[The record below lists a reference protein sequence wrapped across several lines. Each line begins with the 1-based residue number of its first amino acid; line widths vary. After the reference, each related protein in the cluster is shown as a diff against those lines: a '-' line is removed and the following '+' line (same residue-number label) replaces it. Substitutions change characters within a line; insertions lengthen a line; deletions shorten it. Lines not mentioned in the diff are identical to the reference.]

1 MKLLQSLRQKWK
13 LSKTKE
19 TIAKN
24 LLWSLTGKVVA
35 LLGGLLVGI
44 IVARYLGPSKYG
56 LMSYVISYVM
66 LFQAFAYLGLDSI
79 EIREESRAVEPY
91 QKIIGTAFGLKLCAA
106 VVFITFVMGT
116 SLYMEADSYTIKL
129 IGIYAL
135 TIVMNSFSVVR
146 NYFTAIVQNE
156 YVVKAEISRTIIG
169 VIIKVLLLLTHAQL
183 GWFVAAAMFDTVLLA
198 SGYYMAYRTKI
209 GRLREWYFDGKYAL
223 FMLKESIP
231 LMISGAALILY
242 QRIDQVMIGN
252 LIDKESVGYFSVA
265 NKFVEILIYIPM
277 VLSQT
282 IMPVLVS
289 IREKSEEEYVKKGQL
304 FMNISIWFTL
314 LLSGI
319 TSLLAYWII
328 SLTFGDAYLP
338 AIAVLQILS
347 FKAASLALSNTA
359 GTMIVA
365 EGMQRYTAVRDTMGC
380 IVCICLNY
388 VLLPRYGIMAAA
400 WIAILSNV
408 VAGYLADI
416 IIPSYRDIFMR
427 QTKAL
432 LFGWKDLLSIKELLV
447 SKSNAS

>member
-1 MKLLQSLRQKWK
+1 MELLQSLRQKWK

-19 TIAKN
+19 AIVIN
-24 LLWSLTGKVVA
+24 LLWSFSGKVIA
-35 LLGGLLVGI
+35 LLGSLLVGI

-56 LMSYVISYVM
+56 LMSYIISYVM

-79 EIREESRAVEPY
+79 EIREESRGSEPY
-91 QKIIGTAFGLKLCAA
+91 QKIIGTAFGLKICAA
-106 VVFITFVMGT
+106 IVFFIFVIGT
-116 SLYMEADSYTIKL
+116 ALYMENDGYTIKL
-129 IGIYAL
+129 VGIYAL

-156 YVVKAEISRTIIG
+156 YVVKAEISRTVIG
-169 VIIKVLLLLTHAQL
+169 VFIKILLLLVHATL
-183 GWFVAAAMFDTVLLA
+183 IWFVVAAMFDAVLLA
-198 SGYYMAYRTKI
+198 SGYYMAYRSKI
-209 GRLREWYFDGKYAL
+209 GHLREWCFDHKYAL

-242 QRIDQVMIGN
+242 QYIDQVMIGN
-252 LIDKESVGYFSVA
+252 MIDKESVAYFSVA

-289 IREKSEEEYVKKGQL
+289 IREKSEEDYIRKGQL
-304 FMNISIWFTL
+304 FMNISIWFSL
-314 LLSGI
+314 LLSVV
-319 TSLLAYWII
+319 TSLMAYWII
-328 SLTFGDAYLP
+328 SLTFGQAYLP
-338 AIAVLQILS
+338 AIAVLQVLS
-347 FKAASLALSNTA
+347 FKTASLALSNTA

-380 IVCICLNY
+380 VVCICLNY

-408 VAGYLADI
+408 VAGYLSDI

-432 LFGWKDLLSIKELLV
+432 LFGWKSILSIKELLISY
-447 SKSNAS
+447 SKAS

>member
-19 TIAKN
+19 AIAKN

-79 EIREESRAVEPY
+79 EIREESRAAEPY
-91 QKIIGTAFGLKLCAA
+91 QTIIGTAFGLKLCAA
-106 VVFITFVMGT
+106 VVFITLVMGT

-156 YVVKAEISRTIIG
+156 YVVKAEISRTVIG
-169 VIIKVLLLLTHAQL
+169 VVIKVLLLLAHAQL
-183 GWFVAAAMFDTVLLA
+183 GWFVAAAMFDSVLLA
-198 SGYYMAYRTKI
+198 SGYYMAYHSRI
-209 GRLREWYFDGKYAL
+209 GHLREWHFDSKYAI

-289 IREKSEEEYVKKGQL
+289 IREKSEEEYIKKGQL
-304 FMNISIWFTL
+304 FMNISIWLTV
-314 LLSGI
+314 LLSGM

-328 SLTFGDAYLP
+328 SLTFGQAYLP
-338 AIAVLQILS
+338 AVVVLQVLS

-365 EGMQRYTAVRDTMGC
+365 EGMQRYAAVRDTLGC

-408 VAGYLADI
+408 VAGYLADLV
-416 IIPSYRDIFMR
+416 IPSYRGIFMR

-432 LFGWKDLLSIKELLV
+432 LFGWKSMLSIKELLV
-447 SKSNAS
+447 SK